1 MRRPVVAAVHLVLPY
16 AFRLRPVLVARR
28 AAVFAVLWA
37 GTSGSTP
44 SVPGLKTDLD
54 AELGGGRLR
63 VVHRRLG
70 VGRYGGD
77 RGVRG
82 ERLPSARRLRPVA
95 AAEQPVLRELL
106 DAAGQ

>member
-44 SVPGLKTDLD
+44 SVPGLETDLD